1 MFILSVE
8 GPDHANK
15 GMWSTH
21 AVLAANPNR
30 EVILAFVEDRRN
42 DPNVDTEEEIFL
54 LTEIRSGGVKKVE
67 RL

>member
-8 GPDHANK
+8 WPSQKQTG
-15 GMWSTH
+15 STH

-30 EVILAFVEDRRN
+30 EVVLAFVEDRRN
-42 DPNVDTEEEIFL
+42 DPNLDTEEEIFL
-54 LTEIRSGGVKKVE
+54 LTEIASSGVKKVE